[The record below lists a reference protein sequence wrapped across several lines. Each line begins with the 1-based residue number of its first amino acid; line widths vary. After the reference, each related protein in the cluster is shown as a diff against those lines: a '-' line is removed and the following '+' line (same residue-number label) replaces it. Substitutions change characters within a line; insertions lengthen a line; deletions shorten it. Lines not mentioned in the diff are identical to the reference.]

1 MKKLSL
7 RRRELN
13 LTDSKKIIILK
24 YVFCLMCWY
33 NTLKISFYEKTG
45 KLKAANEIKQ
55 KQNVIVVI
63 LQSLMR

>member
-24 YVFCLMCWY
+24 YVFCLMC
-33 NTLKISFYEKTG
+33 
-45 KLKAANEIKQ
+45 
-55 KQNVIVVI
+55 
-63 LQSLMR
+63 